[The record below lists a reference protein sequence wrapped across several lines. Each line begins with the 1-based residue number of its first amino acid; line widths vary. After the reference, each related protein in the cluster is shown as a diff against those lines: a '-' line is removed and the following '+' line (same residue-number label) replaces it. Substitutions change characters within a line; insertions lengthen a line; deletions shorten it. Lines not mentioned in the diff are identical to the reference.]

1 MQIFHIFVVHA
12 FSQTKL
18 DPKLCKSCT
27 WFSKRK
33 KKMWGFQ
40 KYFFICSRHDAF
52 QMSQINGARRT
63 SRLNSNANVNS
74 AAIPIGAYQYKSSG
88 ISTGS
93 SSTKTLTSLYCK
105 DHAANLQLEAPLLRT
120 ERALAAPRWRTENW
134 NEGPHIFWDL
144 VFLKKKRKNVACG
157 VKWPYAHLL
166 DQNIIQN

>member
-1 MQIFHIFVVHA
+1 MILKEQKNKA
-12 FSQTKL
+12 FEKL
-18 DPKLCKSCT
+18 
-27 WFSKRK
+27 FST
-33 KKMWGFQ
+33 
-40 KYFFICSRHDAF
+40 YLHVLNILRHDAF
-52 QMSQINGARRT
+52 QMSQINGTRRT
-63 SRLNSNANVNS
+63 SRLNSSANVNS

-120 ERALAAPRWRTENW
+120 ERALAAPRWKKERLKWRATY
-134 NEGPHIFWDL
+134 IL
-144 VFLKKKRKNVACG
+144 RSVFFKKRRKNVACG

>member
-12 FSQTKL
+12 FLQTKL

-33 KKMWGFQ
+33 KKMRLF
-40 KYFFICSRHDAF
+40 KNISSRHDAF

-120 ERALAAPRWRTENW
+120 ERALAAPRWKKER
-134 NEGPHIFWDL
+134 
-144 VFLKKKRKNVACG
+144 LKWRATYILRSGFFFKKRRKNVACG

-166 DQNIIQN
+166 DQNII

>member
-1 MQIFHIFVVHA
+1 MYVIFKR
-12 FSQTKL
+12 QKKET
-18 DPKLCKSCT
+18 
-27 WFSKRK
+27 FSKI
-33 KKMWGFQ
+33 FL
-40 KYFFICSRHDAF
+40 YFFCRHDAF

-120 ERALAAPRWRTENW
+120 ERALAAPRWKKERLKWRATYILRSGFFLRKDVKMSHVGSSDRTHTYW
-134 NEGPHIFWDL
+134 TKILYKTRCRG
-144 VFLKKKRKNVACG
+144 
-157 VKWPYAHLL
+157 
-166 DQNIIQN
+166 